1 MAICRPPLLST
12 LNNTSIVNVN
22 EEAAAPLGTT
32 ARFSVKAER
41 YVKPKET
48 TRLQAEQLRQFV
60 IDKAED
66 MKARDIEVLDV
77 KGKTDVADFMV
88 ICSGN
93 SKTHVRSIAE
103 HVATEAKHAGLPPL
117 GIEGGEQSEWVLV
130 DLGDVV
136 LHVMQESI
144 RDFYQLENSGASKCR
159 FNCWR

>member
-1 MAICRPPLLST
+1 M
-12 LNNTSIVNVN
+12 
-22 EEAAAPLGTT
+22 
-32 ARFSVKAER
+32 
-41 YVKPKET
+41 
-48 TRLQAEQLRQFV
+48 QAEQLRQFV

-93 SKTHVRSIAE
+93 SKTDVRSIAE
-103 HVATEAKHAGLPPL
+103 HVATEAKRAGLPPL

-144 RDFYQLENSGASKCR
+144 RDFYQLEKLWSQ
-159 FNCWR
+159 